1 MIRTQIQ
8 LICSKRFRQR
18 EGHGTQ
24 NEINFLATPI
34 ELRKDHFATTSS
46 SSPSLAICIS
56 KLVQKFVS
64 PSPRMPTCTWVLKFP
79 PTNICLPARL
89 APSRIFFSTHTFSAR
104 GPMTPPYCALG
115 SADCF
120 HTGQSPDVLNPTS
133 TIRMG
138 VGGCCRGVGGGVSAW
153 SWLTGGV
160 LPSTLLWVDKLWTSF
175 GPGGKVQKTAWP
187 RG

>member
-1 MIRTQIQ
+1 MEGHHDGVAPILSFDTDKSIVVSVFVCFSLFVCYAGLVLTWKVYTSVNSTVIRTQTQ

-24 NEINFLATPI
+24 NEINFLTTPI

-89 APSRIFFSTHTFSAR
+89 APSRIFF
-104 GPMTPPYCALG
+104 
-115 SADCF
+115 F
-120 HTGQSPDVLNPTS
+120 HTHFFCARSNDSPLLCFGFGWLLSYWPVSGCAQSN
-133 TIRMG
+133 IHN
-138 VGGCCRGVGGGVSAW
+138 
-153 SWLTGGV
+153 
-160 LPSTLLWVDKLWTSF
+160 
-175 GPGGKVQKTAWP
+175 
-187 RG
+187 